1 MCIKK
6 INVERDLILIIDQSD
21 SILLIK
27 FQLTSNISG
36 LDKKKKG
43 EIVVFFNIF
52 IVFIVN
58 HY

>member
-36 LDKKKKG
+36 LDKKKKRRNSC
-43 EIVVFFNIF
+43 FL
-52 IVFIVN
+52 
-58 HY
+58 

>member
-43 EIVVFFNIF
+43 EIVVFFNIL